1 MAGNPV
7 IRLLLADDHA
17 IVRSGLRQLFSLAPD
32 IRVLA
37 EAVDGASVLD
47 ALRAELPDVVILDIN
62 MPGLSGPDL
71 ITRIKSHWPVLP
83 VLVLSM
89 HNEPQVAARVLKA
102 GASGYVTKDS
112 EMDVLLTAIR
122 KVASGGKYI
131 VPELA
136 EKLVF
141 DMSLG
146 GERQPHTLLS
156 DRELEVFRLLA
167 AGKGVNEIAEQ
178 LCISNKT
185 VSTHKTRLMEK
196 MNLASTADLVRYA
209 LEHGLA

>member
-1 MAGNPV
+1 M
-7 IRLLLADDHA
+7 IRLILADDHA
-17 IVRSGLRQLFSLAPD
+17 IVRSGLKQLISLSPD
-32 IRVLA
+32 LQVVG
-37 EAVDGASVLD
+37 EAVDGSQLLEVL
-47 ALRAELPDVVILDIN
+47 RQGRPDLVLLDIN

-71 ITRIKSHWPVLP
+71 IARIRSHWPSLP
-83 VLVLSM
+83 ILVLSM

-112 EMDVLLTAIR
+112 EMEVLLGAVR
-122 KVASGGKYI
+122 KVAAGGRYI

-141 DMSLG
+141 DVSFGSDKL
-146 GERQPHTLLS
+146 PHALLS
-156 DRELEVFRLLA
+156 ERELEVFRLLA
-167 AGKGVNEIAEQ
+167 AGKGVNEIADQ

-196 MNLASTADLVRYA
+196 MNLGSTADLVRYA
-209 LEHGLA
+209 LEHGLL

>member
-1 MAGNPV
+1 M

-17 IVRSGLRQLFSLAPD
+17 IVRSGLKQLFSLAPD
-32 IRVLA
+32 LRVVG
-37 EAVDGASVLD
+37 EAVDGAGVLD
-47 ALRAELPDVVILDIN
+47 ALRAQLPDLVLLDIN

-71 ITRIKSHWPVLP
+71 IARIKSHWPALP

-112 EMDVLLTAIR
+112 EMEVLLAAIR
-122 KVASGGKYI
+122 RVAGGGRFI

-141 DMSLG
+141 DMSSG
-146 GERQPHTLLS
+146 GEKPPHALLS
-156 DRELEVFRLLA
+156 DRELEVFNLLI
-167 AGKGVNEIAEQ
+167 AGKGVNDIAAT

-196 MNLASTADLVRYA
+196 MNLESTAELVRYA
-209 LEHGLA
+209 LQHGLLS